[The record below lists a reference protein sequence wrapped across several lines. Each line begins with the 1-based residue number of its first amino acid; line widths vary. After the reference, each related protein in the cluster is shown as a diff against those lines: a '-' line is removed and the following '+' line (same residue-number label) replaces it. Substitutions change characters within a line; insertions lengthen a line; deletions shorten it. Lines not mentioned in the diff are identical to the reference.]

1 MKKSPIIL
9 VDMDG
14 VLADFDRHFMT
25 VWSARYPD
33 RPALDQSRRTSFY
46 IKDEFKPEY
55 LQDIRDI
62 FEEPGFYLSLPPIQ
76 GAVESMQNMKQA
88 GYDVWICS
96 SPKMNYRYCAPEKYQ
111 WVERELGTEWVERV
125 ILTRRK
131 AMIQGDVLIDD
142 KPDIPFA
149 ETASWKQV
157 LFDAPYNRSHY
168 GLPRINW
175 ATRETV
181 LLDILSRV
189 P

>member
-1 MKKSPIIL
+1 MKKVPIIL

-14 VLADFDRHFMT
+14 VLADFDRHFMV

-46 IKDEFKPEY
+46 IKDEFKSEY
-55 LQDIRDI
+55 RQDIQSI
-62 FEEPGFYLSLPPIQ
+62 FEEPGFYLDLPPVS
-76 GAVESMQNMKQA
+76 GAVAAMQAMKRT

-142 KPDIPFA
+142 QPDIPFS
-149 ETASWKQV
+149 ETASWKQA
-157 LFDAPYNRSHY
+157 LFDAPYNRNHSS
-168 GLPRINW
+168 LPRINW
-175 ATRETV
+175 LNWKTV
-181 LLDILSRV
+181 LCDVLACV